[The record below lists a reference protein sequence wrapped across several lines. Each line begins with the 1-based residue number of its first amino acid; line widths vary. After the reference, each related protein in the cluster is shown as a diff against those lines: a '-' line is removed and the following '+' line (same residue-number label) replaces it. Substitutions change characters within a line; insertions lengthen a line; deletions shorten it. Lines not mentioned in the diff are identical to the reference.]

1 MQLDHTE
8 NIIELE
14 DVSFAYPGDDAVV
27 RNVTLQ
33 VHRGDYLGVIGPNG
47 GGKTTLLKLMLGLLK
62 PTRGTVR
69 LFGRDVREFREWYKI
84 GYVPQ
89 KATNFD
95 KHFPATAEEVVAM
108 GTYGRRGL
116 FHGST
121 AQDRERVSRALQ
133 HVQMFDFRRER
144 IGDLSGGQQQRIFIA
159 RSLAADPEVVFLDEP
174 TVGVDTNAQEEFYRL
189 LRKLNRDLQLT
200 LVLVSHELNIVSQES
215 TEVAC
220 INGDLV
226 CYSTP
231 EELFAQGGIEKLYGR
246 KLQYLSHEHH
256 AHVDRI

>member
-1 MQLDHTE
+1 MPLDHTE

-14 DVSFAYPGDDAVV
+14 DVSFAYPGDDIVV
-27 RNVTLQ
+27 RNVTLA

-47 GGKTTLLKLMLGLLK
+47 GGKTTMLKLMLGLLK
-62 PTRGTVR
+62 PTRGTVK

-95 KHFPATAEEVVAM
+95 KNFPATAEEVVAM

-116 FHGST
+116 FHFPT
-121 AQDRERVSRALQ
+121 FKDAQQVQKALE
-133 HVQMFDFRRER
+133 HVEMFDFRHEY
-144 IGDLSGGQQQRIFIA
+144 IGDLSQGQQQRIFIA
-159 RSLAADPEVVFLDEP
+159 RALAADPEVIFLDEP
-174 TVGVDTNAQEEFYRL
+174 TVGVDAKAQEQFYLL

-200 LVLVSHELNIVSQES
+200 LVLVSHELNVVSREA

-220 INGDLV
+220 MNGDLV

-231 EELFAQGGIEKLYGR
+231 EELFKQGGIEKLYGR

-256 AHVDRI
+256 SHRDQS